1 MEFDTTTLI
10 LGAIVIIVIISLIGG
25 ILKRYRTCPSD
36 KVMVV
41 YGKVGGNKSAKCIHG
56 GATFVWPIFQN
67 FSLLD
72 LTPFTLTLDLKNA
85 LSKQNIRINVPSS
98 FTCAISTEPEVM
110 QNAAERLLNK
120 PLNYIMNLSQDII
133 IGQMR
138 LIIATMDIEELN
150 TQRDKFLS
158 LVQRNVETE
167 LKKIGLNLINAN
179 ITDIRDE
186 SGYIDALG
194 KEAEAK
200 ALNEAKR
207 NVAEKNREGNVGE
220 KEEKMQEAL
229 QIAEKDK
236 LWREGVAKQDTAA
249 IAAEKLAEQGKRKA
263 VADANAAA
271 ITSEKEAERRAREAI
286 ANENAAAIEAEKE
299 AERKQREKIAVA
311 NAAAIAAEKEAEQIQ
326 RTKVAAANAAAIA
339 AEKDAERDQRIR
351 MAAANAEAVAAENE
365 AAANIARSEA
375 NRREAEAEASA
386 RAFSAEKVQK
396 ANALAASYAAEQKAE
411 MARAE
416 RQKAT
421 MQADIIVQAEIEKR
435 KIEIAAEAEAESIR
449 RKAKGAADAML
460 MKMQAEADG
469 YKAQYEAR
477 GQGFDSLVKAAGGDA
492 NAAYQFMLAEK
503 IDTLFK
509 TQAEAIKNVNI
520 DKITVWDSDNGSTTG
535 NFINSLVKN
544 VLPMKDVFN
553 MVGIEMPGLKK
564 TEAATAEDNK
574 AIDVTPAKPA
584 AAKPVARPAAPSA
597 QKLNIDN
604 L

>member
-1 MEFDTTTLI
+1 MEEPTSFLMPIIIGAVIVLI
-10 LGAIVIIVIISLIGG
+10 LIVG

-36 KVMVV
+36 KVLVV

-67 FSLLD
+67 YSFLD
-72 LTPFTLTLDLKNA
+72 LTPFTLQLDLRNA

-98 FTCAISTEPEVM
+98 FTVAISTETDVM

-120 PLNYIMNLSQDII
+120 PLNYIMNLTQDII

-158 LVQRNVETE
+158 AVQRNVESE

-207 NVAEKNREGNVGE
+207 NVAEKNREGNTGE
-220 KEEKMQEAL
+220 KEEKMKEAL
-229 QIAEKDK
+229 EIAEKDK
-236 LWREGVAKQDTAA
+236 KWREGVAKQDAEAVAAEKQAETEKREAVAKANALSITAEKNAEQQARAA
-249 IAAEKLAEQGKRKA
+249 IA
-263 VADANAAA
+263 N
-271 ITSEKEAERRAREAI
+271 
-286 ANENAAAIEAEKE
+286 
-299 AERKQREKIAVA
+299 A
-311 NAAAIAAEKEAEQIQ
+311 NAAAIAAEKKAEQEQ
-326 RTKVAAANAAAIA
+326 RASVAAANAAAIS
-339 AEKDAERDQRIR
+339 AEKDAERAQRQR
-351 MAAANAEAVAAENE
+351 VAAANAEAVSAENE
-365 AAANIARSEA
+365 AAAAIALSEA
-375 NRREAEAEASA
+375 KRREAEAEASA

-411 MARAE
+411 LARAE

-421 MQADIIVQAEIEKR
+421 MQADILVQAEIEKR

-553 MVGIEMPGLKK
+553 MVGIEMPGLKQVLDK
-564 TEAATAEDNK
+564 KADPDNK
-574 AIDVTPAKPA
+574 TIDVPAVKPATPAAHKPATPAKPA
-584 AAKPVARPAAPSA
+584 AAPAT
-597 QKLNIDN
+597 KLNVDS